1 MNLSAFDLNLLRVLD
16 ALLETPSTTE
26 AGRRVGL
33 SQPAVSAALGRLRAA
48 LDDPLFV
55 RQGRRLVPTAY
66 AEGLR
71 GPLRAL
77 LEDTE
82 RLLAGARP
90 FDPASAVESFR
101 VSGSDF
107 YAEMLMPRLAEHLSR
122 RAPGI
127 RVHMVDLVPDNHV
140 QSIERYNVDM
150 AILPETEFPAWID
163 RQRVHGSRFVTIAR
177 KGHPRLARAGLR
189 PGDVIPVDLFCDLQH
204 AVFSPE
210 GRPRAMGDAAL
221 ERVGR
226 RRRVAMTLPVFS
238 GVYHAVSQSDLI
250 ALIPHQL
257 AERMARRIG
266 LEIYHPPMPV
276 PPVTIMLAWHRR
288 ATHSPAHRWLRDQIA
303 GLLAP
308 LDEGA
313 TDRPFPSPGGSGIKE
328 TKGQPR

>member
-16 ALLETPSTTE
+16 ALLATSSPTE

-48 LDDPLFV
+48 LDDTLFV

-71 GPLRAL
+71 DPLRAL
-77 LEDTE
+77 LEETE
-82 RLLAGARP
+82 QLLSGGQR
-90 FDPASAVESFR
+90 FDPATARESFR

-107 YAEMLMPRLAEHLSR
+107 YAELLMPKLAEQLSR
-122 RAPGI
+122 AAPGI

-140 QSIERYNVDM
+140 QSIERYNVDL
-150 AILPETEFPAWID
+150 AILPETAFPAWID
-163 RQRVHGSRFVTIAR
+163 RRRAHGSRFVTIAR
-177 KGHPRLARAGLR
+177 KGHPRLARAGIA
-189 PGDVIPVDLFCDLQH
+189 PGAVIPVDLFCDLQH

-221 ERVGR
+221 ARVGR
-226 RRRVAMTLPVFS
+226 ERRVAMTLPVFS

-257 AERMARRIG
+257 AERMAPRIG
-266 LEIYHPPMPV
+266 LEIYRPPMPV
-276 PPVTIMLAWHRR
+276 PPVSIMMAWHRR
-288 ATHSPAHRWLRDQIA
+288 ASHAPAHRWLRGQIA
-303 GLLAP
+303 GILAA
-308 LDEGA
+308 LDG
-313 TDRPFPSPGGSGIKE
+313 
-328 TKGQPR
+328 